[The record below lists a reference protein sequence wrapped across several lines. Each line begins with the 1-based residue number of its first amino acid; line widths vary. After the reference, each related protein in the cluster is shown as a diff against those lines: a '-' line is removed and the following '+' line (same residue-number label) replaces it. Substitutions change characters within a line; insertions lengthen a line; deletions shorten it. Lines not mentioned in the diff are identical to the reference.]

1 MSRLPELYVTNEP
14 KGEKEKTVRN
24 TGITRKNS
32 VCVCCVPEA
41 EAGSRYTHIYSLTLG
56 CVGVFVLSGHT
67 VLVPPFVLHFI
78 NTSFGGNSVP
88 VLCFLSLPVPYRQN

>member
-1 MSRLPELYVTNEP
+1 MNE
-14 KGEKEKTVRN
+14 KRKKRQY
-24 TGITRKNS
+24 GIREQQEEFGM
-32 VCVCCVPEA
+32 CVCVPEA

-56 CVGVFVLSGHT
+56 CVGVCVLSGHT